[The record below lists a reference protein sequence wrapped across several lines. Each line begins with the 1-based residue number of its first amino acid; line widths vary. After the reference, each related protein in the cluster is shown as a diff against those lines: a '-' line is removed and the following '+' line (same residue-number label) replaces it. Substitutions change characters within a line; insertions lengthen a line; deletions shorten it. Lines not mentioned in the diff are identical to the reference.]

1 MADIFLSYAR
11 EDEARIQPL
20 ISAFTKE
27 GWSVFWDRHIPAGQ
41 TWRSHIGQALGDAKC
56 VIVAWTRF
64 SVVSSWVSEE
74 ADVGR
79 QRGVLVPILL
89 DTVEVPIGFRSIQ
102 VANLTEWAPGQN
114 SPRFEQL
121 LDDINALMAASP
133 IANTASYQS
142 EPGQDKQELPD
153 RSVPRAKKSRQRS
166 IVYAFITVILILV
179 LGGGYWKYE
188 RGSSDIQAG
197 AIPVYQVHD
206 NKRLQFSI
214 SYPVNLLSLHGEAAD
229 GLSQRFVSRDGRALL
244 ILSGAPGRST
254 ADLPELYLRQSL
266 GANPEKPTRVVTYKI
281 KKENWFVVSG
291 FEQSRIWYEKTIGSS
306 NTVVSF
312 RLEYEESQRQ
322 LFDLVAGT
330 MAKSFAVLPASQD

>member
-166 IVYAFITVILILV
+166 IVYAFITVIF
-179 LGGGYWKYE
+179 
-188 RGSSDIQAG
+188 AG
-197 AIPVYQVHD
+197 ACIGI
-206 NKRLQFSI
+206 RLAA
-214 SYPVNLLSLHGEAAD
+214 VRLSD
-229 GLSQRFVSRDGRALL
+229 DPRFDAQEETVS
-244 ILSGAPGRST
+244 
-254 ADLPELYLRQSL
+254 E
-266 GANPEKPTRVVTYKI
+266 E
-281 KKENWFVVSG
+281 
-291 FEQSRIWYEKTIGSS
+291 
-306 NTVVSF
+306 VSF
-312 RLEYEESQRQ
+312 
-322 LFDLVAGT
+322 AT
-330 MAKSFAVLPASQD
+330 SFATSAAASALTSDTTM